1 VRKSLQSKSSK
12 DISSPAEDRDATPR
26 DSLADHPKFVP
37 SDLSQSQIIEG
48 VSTDA
53 ITETYTTP
61 FAPAVEENVDDG
73 CYGAVVHLK
82 GMSHLLPISEV
93 LANALTYT
101 HSDCSMDGTCSDICK
116 FNKDTAAKLSRPD
129 LVQIWL

>member
-93 LANALTYT
+93 LANALTYILILIVAWMAHARISANLT
-101 HSDCSMDGTCSDICK
+101 KTLLP
-116 FNKDTAAKLSRPD
+116 N
-129 LVQIWL
+129 